1 MSESH
6 RRWTIV
12 IDREPQK
19 VLRRRRYPGRRA
31 LVGAVRICYNY
42 DYTVAIGL
50 ERAATCDMAEFLCHV
65 TWQGADK

>member
-19 VLRRRRYPGRRA
+19 VLRRLPGDLRQRVDRA
-31 LVGAVRICYNY
+31 ILA
-42 DYTVAIGL
+42 L
-50 ERAATCDMAEFLCHV
+50 AEDIPQASQV
-65 TWQGADK
+65 